1 MKEMS
6 KKNRQTAITVS
17 CWSDTGIQGPDS
29 GRHPG
34 KDLTIC
40 PRIIVIVTLPLY
52 FACKGATT
60 VRLSDHRVA
69 AGPF

>member
-17 CWSDTGIQGPDS
+17 CWSDTGIQGLDS

-52 FACKGATT
+52 FACKGATS

-69 AGPF
+69 VGPF